1 MNTRFKVVL
10 PLLLLVLPVVVQA
23 QFAYTTNQ
31 GAITITKYTGS
42 GGAVTIPDATNGYP
56 VTRIGRTAFY
66 DLTCVTSVTIPN
78 NVMNIEAYAFGYC
91 YEMTNATIGKSV
103 ANIGD
108 YAFSDC
114 WRLTNVY
121 FQGNA
126 PTCGASLFYDDSATV
141 FYMPGR
147 TGWGGTF
154 AGRPAVLWKPSVQT
168 TNAITGVQTNQ
179 HEFSRS
185 KRGLATNQEPHR

>member
-1 MNTRFKVVL
+1 MKTRFKVVL
-10 PLLLLVLPVVVQA
+10 PLLLLVLPAVVQA
-23 QFAYTTNQ
+23 QFAFTTNN
-31 GAITITKYTGS
+31 GTITITKYTGP
-42 GGAVTIPDATNGYP
+42 GGAVTIPDTINGLP

-66 DLTCVTSVTIPN
+66 DLTSVINVTVPN
-78 NVMNIEAYAFGYC
+78 NVINIDAYAFGYC

-126 PTCGASLFYDDSATV
+126 PNCGASLFYDDSATV
-141 FYMPGR
+141 FYLPGR

-154 AGRPAVLWKPSVQT
+154 AGRPAVLWKPNVQT
-168 TNAITGVQTNQ
+168 SNAITGVRTNQ
-179 HEFSRS
+179 HESSQS
-185 KRGLATNQEPHR
+185 KRVLATNQQPRR